1 MSIRPIATTKL
12 GSVPTPQLT
21 DFEQVLLGLICM
33 GPSSGYDLKRV
44 FSTTPLGVYQP
55 SSGALYPALAR
66 LAGKGLIQRQGP
78 TEPGRRRL
86 VYEATPSG
94 RTANI
99 IWIRLP
105 VRPVTVSRDLG
116 LHLMRFVMMEALLSR
131 HEVLGWLQGLID
143 ALSIFVADV
152 ERYQAA
158 VPAGPAH
165 AVLALDHG
173 IAVHQASLA
182 WARATWRTLATAPPG
197 PAARHEAATA

>member
-1 MSIRPIATTKL
+1 VAA
-12 GSVPTPQLT
+12 PQLT
-21 DFEQVLLGLICM
+21 DFEEVLLGLICM
-33 GPSSGYDLKRV
+33 GPSSGYDLKRA

-86 VYEATPSG
+86 VYQATPSG

-99 IWIRLP
+99 TWIRLP
-105 VRPVTVSRDLG
+105 VRPETVSRDLG
-116 LHLMRFVMMEALLSR
+116 LHLLRFVMMEALLSKD
-131 HEVLGWLQGLID
+131 EVLGWLRDLTD

-152 ERYQAA
+152 ERHRTAML
-158 VPAGPAH
+158 AGPSH

-173 IAVHQASLA
+173 IAVHRASLA
-182 WARATWRTLATAPPG
+182 WARGTWEMLATAPPWRSALLEG
-197 PAARHEAATA
+197 PTA

>member
-1 MSIRPIATTKL
+1 M
-12 GSVPTPQLT
+12 PQLT
-21 DFEQVLLGLICM
+21 EFEQVLLGLICM
-33 GPSSGYDLKRV
+33 GPSSGYDLKRA

-66 LAGKGLIQRQGP
+66 LAAKGLIQHQGP

-105 VRPVTVSRDLG
+105 VRPETVSRDLG
-116 LHLMRFVMMEALLSR
+116 LHLLRFVMMESLLSKD
-131 HEVLGWLQGLID
+131 EILGWLRDLIA
-143 ALSIFVADV
+143 ALSSFVSDV
-152 ERYQAA
+152 ERHRTAML
-158 VPAGPAH
+158 AGPSH

-173 IAVHQASLA
+173 IAVHRASLV
-182 WARATWRTLATAPPG
+182 WARGTWQMLAAAPPERRA
-197 PAARHEAATA
+197 PRNATSRALPRDLADRQ